1 MKDQIK
7 QEDTLVGKSSNY
19 LKQENISIKKITQTP
34 EILKYL
40 CKS

>member
-7 QEDTLVGKSSNY
+7 QEETGVGKSSNY
-19 LKQENISIKKITQTP
+19 LKRIFLLKIT
-34 EILKYL
+34 LRHWKDHKYL